1 MIQGQYRSATL
12 QVPAEVTPLK
22 FRGYLRKEIEAVQA
36 TAQGEE
42 DIIVVRLFVLE
53 KVLFGL
59 GAKKVDSILHGA
71 LGKCPNI
78 LRIELD
84 RTGLLRS
91 LTQDEMQEAAAEA
104 QSTLQALR
112 DRVMAPS
119 GTAEPASDTN

>member
-59 GAKKVDSILHGA
+59 GTKKVDSILHNA

-78 LRIELD
+78 LRIELE
-84 RTGLLRS
+84 GLLRP

-104 QSTLQALR
+104 QSTLQMLR
-112 DRVMAPS
+112 DRVMAPNV
-119 GTAEPASDTN
+119 TAEPDSDAN

>member
-78 LRIELD
+78 LRIELE
-84 RTGLLRS
+84 GLLRS

-119 GTAEPASDTN
+119 GTAEPVSDAN

>member
-1 MIQGQYRSATL
+1 MIQGQFRSSIL

-36 TAQGEE
+36 TAQNEE

-59 GAKKVDSILHGA
+59 GPKKVDSILQGVV
-71 LGKCPNI
+71 GKCPNI
-78 LRIELD
+78 QRIELEALV
-84 RTGLLRS
+84 RP

-104 QSTLQALR
+104 QETLQALS
-112 DRVMAPS
+112 DRVMAS
-119 GTAEPASDTN
+119 GGKLGPDTGGN

>member
-78 LRIELD
+78 LRIELE
-84 RTGLLRS
+84 GLLRP

-104 QSTLQALR
+104 QSTLQMLR
-112 DRVMAPS
+112 DRVMAPNV
-119 GTAEPASDTN
+119 TAEPDSGTN